1 MKKLID
7 DGKIHL
13 DKKNKGDIQLRMS
26 PLFFIALNHYLEYD
40 NYLL

>member
-1 MKKLID
+1 MKKSID

-26 PLFFIALNHYLEYD
+26 PLF
-40 NYLL
+40 LLF